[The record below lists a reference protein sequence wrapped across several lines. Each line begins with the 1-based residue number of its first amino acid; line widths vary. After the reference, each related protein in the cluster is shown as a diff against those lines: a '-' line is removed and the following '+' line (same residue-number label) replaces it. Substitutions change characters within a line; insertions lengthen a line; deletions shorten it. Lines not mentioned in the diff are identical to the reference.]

1 MNNALYLFNKVV
13 SALKNYVSENTSLSV
28 IVNTSSYPVKISFLD
43 KSKQLSVFDDREE
56 LAKESDIA
64 AELQFVFYDKMQIK
78 TQEDFSVS
86 EEVFNKLKS
95 LSKEVNRLF
104 LTAFFEKNNLLQ
116 KDIVKYLDEC
126 AGISPIGNPA
136 TSWQGKEF
144 FLAVVTP
151 QDIVEWFYN
160 HMRIE
165 AVNDGN

>member
-1 MNNALYLFNKVV
+1 MNGALYLFNKAV
-13 SALKNYVSENTSLSV
+13 SALKNYVSENTSFSV
-28 IVNTSSYPVKISFLD
+28 EIDVTSYPVKVTFFEESRQMTIED
-43 KSKQLSVFDDREE
+43 NAADCENTSV
-56 LAKESDIA
+56 
-64 AELQFVFYDKMQIK
+64 LQFVFYDKMTIK
-78 TQEDFSVS
+78 TQEDFRIS

-104 LTAFFEKNNLLQ
+104 LTAFFEKNNRLQ

-160 HMRIE
+160 RLRIE
-165 AVNDGN
+165 AGNDGN

>member
-1 MNNALYLFNKVV
+1 MTGAIQLFKKAVNT
-13 SALKNYVSENTSLSV
+13 LKNYVSENTSLSV
-28 IVNTSSYPVKISFLD
+28 IVNTTSYPVKISFIES
-43 KSKQLSVFDDREE
+43 SKQMSVFDDDNGSEN
-56 LAKESDIA
+56 A

-104 LTAFFEKNNLLQ
+104 QNAFFAKNSKMQENIL
-116 KDIVKYLDEC
+116 KYLDEC
-126 AGISPIGNPA
+126 AGIKPIGNPA

-151 QDIVEWFYN
+151 QEIVEWFWE
-160 HMRIE
+160 HIRIE
-165 AVNDGN
+165 ANEE